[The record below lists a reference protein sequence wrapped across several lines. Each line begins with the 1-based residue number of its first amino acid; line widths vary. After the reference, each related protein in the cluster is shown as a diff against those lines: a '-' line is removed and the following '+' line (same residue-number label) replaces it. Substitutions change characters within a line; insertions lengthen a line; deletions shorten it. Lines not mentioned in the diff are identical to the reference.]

1 MLPLTHVLRETG
13 MGYQLEK
20 NGAKVNHLFFMDDLK
35 LKGKNDKEID
45 SLIKTV
51 VQCSEDKI
59 MEFGILKCIVV
70 SLQRGKKNR
79 WEEMQLLNGDEIG
92 EADIWGCKY
101 LGFSEL
107 DKIMCDEMKRGD
119 SGVSGKNDTAYEDS
133 P

>member
-1 MLPLTHVLRETG
+1 MLLIALLPLTHVLRETG

-79 WEEMQLLNGDEIG
+79 WEEMQLLNGDGIG
-92 EADIWGCKY
+92 EADI
-101 LGFSEL
+101 
-107 DKIMCDEMKRGD
+107 
-119 SGVSGKNDTAYEDS
+119 
-133 P
+133 